1 MILTD
6 SGYWLALANRKDR
19 WHQRALSVS
28 RQLNEE
34 LVITWPVLTETCHLL
49 LKRLGVTAQT
59 RFLTQ
64 VERATTLFPLGF
76 EHLERCRV
84 LMAQY
89 ANLPMDLAD
98 ASLVIAAEEL
108 GNGAILSTDQRDF
121 QTYRWKNHHPFTNLL
136 TP

>member
-1 MILTD
+1 MVLTD

-28 RQLNEE
+28 RKLNED
-34 LVITWPVLTETCHLL
+34 LVITWPVLTETCYLL

-59 RFLTQ
+59 RFLIQAEQ
-64 VERATTLFPLGF
+64 VTTVFPLSF
-76 EHLERCRV
+76 EDLERCRL
-84 LMAQY
+84 LMVQY

-136 TP
+136 AP